1 MNSGNITA
9 IDKAPGSRSLSFYR
23 RLALLFALLATSSSV
38 LALSLHDLDPAF
50 ERCEAIK
57 SQHSATLPAK
67 SDPFWSLE
75 KEQQTTVLIYLH
87 EKSMERCTA
96 AEVDALAIKAFHQA
110 VEGDRRFLDILI
122 KARTTTLTPAQQ
134 TQIQKIG
141 QAELDRFA
149 GMKEFALPFSL
160 TDYLDQL
167 ASSLTRL
174 K

>member
-1 MNSGNITA
+1 MPHITS
-9 IDKAPGSRSLSFYR
+9 K
-23 RLALLFALLATSSSV
+23 LAFLLLFICQGSM
-38 LALSLHDLDPAF
+38 ALSLHDLDPAF

-67 SDPFWSLE
+67 SDLFWSLE
-75 KEQQTTVLIYLH
+75 REQQATLLIYLH

-110 VEGDRRFLDILI
+110 VAGDRSFLDTLI

-134 TQIQKIG
+134 TQLQKIG

-149 GMKEFALPFSL
+149 GMKEFAQPFSL
-160 TDYLDQL
+160 TEYLKQL
-167 ASSLTRL
+167 
-174 K
+174 

>member
-1 MNSGNITA
+1 MSSRNFTA
-9 IDKAPGSRSLSFYR
+9 IDKAPGSRSHSFYR
-23 RLALLFALLATSSSV
+23 RLALIFALLATSSSV

-57 SQHSATLPAK
+57 SQDGATLPAK

-75 KEQQTTVLIYLH
+75 KAQQATVLIYLH

-110 VEGDRRFLDILI
+110 VEGDSTFLNTLI
-122 KARTTTLTPAQQ
+122 KARATTLTPAQQ
-134 TQIQKIG
+134 AQLQQVG
-141 QAELDRFA
+141 QAELDRLA

-160 TDYLDQL
+160 TASLKQL
-167 ASSLTRL
+167 GSSAP
-174 K
+174 

>member
-1 MNSGNITA
+1 MS
-9 IDKAPGSRSLSFYR
+9 SRSISFYR
-23 RLALLFALLATSSSV
+23 RLALLFALLATSSST
-38 LALSLHDLDPAF
+38 LALSLHDLDSEF

-96 AEVDALAIKAFHQA
+96 AEVDALALKAFHQA
-110 VEGDRRFLDILI
+110 VAGDRTFLDTLI
-122 KARTTTLTPAQQ
+122 KARATTLTPSQQAQLQ
-134 TQIQKIG
+134 QVG
-141 QAELDRFA
+141 QAELDRLA

-160 TDYLDQL
+160 TKYLKQL
-167 ASSLTRL
+167 
-174 K
+174 

>member
-1 MNSGNITA
+1 MS
-9 IDKAPGSRSLSFYR
+9 SRSISFYR
-23 RLALLFALLATSSSV
+23 RLALLFALLAISSSV
-38 LALSLHDLDPAF
+38 IALSLHDLDPAF

-75 KEQQTTVLIYLH
+75 REQQATVLIYLH

-96 AEVDALAIKAFHQA
+96 AEVDALALKAFHQA
-110 VEGDRRFLDILI
+110 VAGDRSFLDTLI

-134 TQIQKIG
+134 AQLQQVG
-141 QAELDRFA
+141 QAKLDKLA

-160 TDYLDQL
+160 TASLKQL
-167 ASSLTRL
+167 GSSAP
-174 K
+174 

>member
-1 MNSGNITA
+1 MS
-9 IDKAPGSRSLSFYR
+9 SRSISFYR
-23 RLALLFALLATSSSV
+23 RLALLFALLATSSST
-38 LALSLHDLDPAF
+38 LALSLHDLDPEF

-96 AEVDALAIKAFHQA
+96 AEVDVLALKAFHQA
-110 VEGDRRFLDILI
+110 V
-122 KARTTTLTPAQQ
+122 APSQQAQLQ
-134 TQIQKIG
+134 QVG
-141 QAELDRFA
+141 QAELDRLA

-160 TDYLDQL
+160 TKYLKQL
-167 ASSLTRL
+167 
-174 K
+174 